1 MSAKRNLELQSK
13 IFVILIFFL
22 NKLIRDAKI
31 LKLFHLYQF
40 FYYFCKKIR
49 IIMEAKNINT
59 TIYVAKVEELDDKD
73 RQLVETSIEA
83 TNNSYA
89 PYSRFHVGAAVRLD
103 NGIIIPGCNQ
113 ENAAFGVTICAERTA
128 LFAAGAQYPKAK
140 VEAIAITARNA
151 DGLLDE
157 PVAPCGTCR
166 QAMVETEKRSGK
178 KLRILLNGKNSVY
191 IIEGIGALLPLTFSD
206 EQL

>member
-40 FYYFCKKIR
+40 FYDFCKKIR

-103 NGIIIPGCNQ
+103 NGVIIPGCNQ

-157 PVAPCGTCR
+157 PVSPCGTCR

>member
-22 NKLIRDAKI
+22 NKLIRDEKI

-157 PVAPCGTCR
+157 PVSPCGTCR

>member
-1 MSAKRNLELQSK
+1 MRAKRNLELQSK

-157 PVAPCGTCR
+157 PVSPCGTCR

>member
-59 TIYVAKVEELDDKD
+59 TIYVANMEELDEKD
-73 RQLVETSIEA
+73 RQLVEAAIEA
-83 TNNSYA
+83 TKSSYA
-89 PYSRFHVGAAVRLD
+89 PYSHFNVGAAVRLD
-103 NGIIIPGCNQ
+103 NGVVIPGCNQ

-128 LFAAGAQYPKAK
+128 LFAAGAQYPDAK
-140 VEAIAITARNA
+140 VEAIAIAARNA
-151 DGLLDE
+151 DGLLDD
-157 PVAPCGTCR
+157 PVSPCGTCR
-166 QAMVETEKRSGK
+166 QAMVETEKRSGN
-178 KLRILLNGKNSVY
+178 KLHILLYGRKHVY
-191 IIEGIGALLPLTFSD
+191 IIEGIGSLLPLTFSD

>member
-31 LKLFHLYQF
+31 LKSFHLYQLF
-40 FYYFCKKIR
+40 DYFCKKIR

-103 NGIIIPGCNQ
+103 NGVIIPGCNQ

-157 PVAPCGTCR
+157 PVSPCGTCR

>member
-103 NGIIIPGCNQ
+103 NGVIIPGCNQ

-157 PVAPCGTCR
+157 PVSPCGTCR

>member
-31 LKLFHLYQF
+31 LKLFHLCQF

-103 NGIIIPGCNQ
+103 NGVIIPGCNQ

-140 VEAIAITARNA
+140 VEAIAITARNT

-157 PVAPCGTCR
+157 PVSPCGTCR